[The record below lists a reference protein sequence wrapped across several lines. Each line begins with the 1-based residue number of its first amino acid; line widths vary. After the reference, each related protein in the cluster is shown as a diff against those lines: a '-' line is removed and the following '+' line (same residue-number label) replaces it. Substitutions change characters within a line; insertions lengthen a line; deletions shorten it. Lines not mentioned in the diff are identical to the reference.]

1 MPETAE
7 KVFAATEAEL
17 AEQARAVVAD
27 EPILAAGAFW
37 PNGVTRETI
46 EHGTVG
52 GRHLGAIVG
61 PNLGAMAALAG
72 AFSGL
77 GDDDPDRYAL
87 AQPFI
92 VAVTASH
99 IHVIEPAVDGA
110 PVRSFLVFDRAT
122 TVVTIK
128 HRGLSRL
135 LVLDDADHDQHFRLL
150 GAVNRLMK
158 RSGPDTSVFDAL
170 AGHG

>member
-7 KVFAATEAEL
+7 RIFAATETEL
-17 AEQARAVVAD
+17 AEQARTVVAGV
-27 EPILAAGAFW
+27 PILAAGAFW

-52 GRHLGAIVG
+52 GHHLGAVLG
-61 PNLGAMAALAG
+61 PNLGAVAALAG

-92 VAVTASH
+92 VAVTAAD
-99 IHVIEPAVDGA
+99 IHVIAPAADGA
-110 PVRSFLVFDRAT
+110 PARSFLVFDRAT

-135 LVLDDADHDQHFRLL
+135 LLLDDADHDQHFRLL
-150 GAVNRLMK
+150 GAVNHLMK
-158 RSGPDTSVFDAL
+158 RSGPDASVLDAL
-170 AGHG
+170 AGNG